1 VADLVAC
8 GLHLHQ
14 TWYRQRS
21 TDDGSVVPD
30 PVTGTPV
37 PVGRAAR
44 VGPGPSGV

>member
-8 GLHLHQ
+8 GRHLHQ

-30 PVTGTPV
+30 PVAETPV
-37 PVGRAAR
+37 PVAGR
-44 VGPGPSGV
+44 PGWTRPVRR